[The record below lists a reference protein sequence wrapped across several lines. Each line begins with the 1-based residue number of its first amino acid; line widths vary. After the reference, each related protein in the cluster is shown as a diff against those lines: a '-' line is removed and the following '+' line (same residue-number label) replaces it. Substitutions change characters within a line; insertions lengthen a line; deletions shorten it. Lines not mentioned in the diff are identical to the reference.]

1 MKSLYQ
7 QLAEYANS
15 DYYGFHMPGHK
26 RNNNIIKADLP
37 YQIDISEI
45 EGFDDLNHP
54 QGNLKEAQK
63 KAARV
68 YGAEESYFLIN
79 GSTAGILSAIMGS
92 TKRGSRILISR
103 NCHKSVYNAVLMKEL
118 NPEYLYPRYYED
130 PGLNGEIRA
139 NDVIQALEQVPGI
152 EAVVVVSPTY
162 EGVVSDIPEIAAA
175 IHERGIPLIVDQAHG
190 AHFGFHPDFPGNAN
204 KEGADIVIHSL
215 HKTLPALTQ
224 TGLLHIN
231 GNIAPRE
238 DIRAHLQMLQSSS
251 PSYPL
256 MAGIDACIQL
266 LEQEGTTRFGQF
278 IENLTEFRRE
288 MKKLKKL
295 RLVETPIHDPSKV
308 VISTS
313 GTDIT
318 GKELF
323 DRLLS
328 EYHLQLEMAAGSYV
342 LALTSIADTKTGF
355 DRLAYALKEIDASLN
370 CGAQSVKL
378 NQLPHLDK
386 LYTEA
391 EAQNFPQAARVSLPW
406 EQSVGYPALERAYL
420 YPPGIPLI
428 VPGERITASA
438 ESILQ
443 QYRTLGFEIKGLK
456 ETGKIEVLK
465 DG

>member
-7 QLAEYANS
+7 QLAEYGDS

-54 QGNLKEAQK
+54 QGILKEAQK
-63 KAARV
+63 QAARV
-68 YGAEESYFLIN
+68 YGAEESHFLIN

-92 TKRGSRILISR
+92 TKRGSKILIAR

-118 NPEYLYPRYYED
+118 NPEYLYPLYYED
-130 PGLNGEIRA
+130 HGLNGEVRVD
-139 NDVIQALEQVPGI
+139 DVVQTLEQVPGI

-162 EGVVSDIPEIAAA
+162 EGVVSDIPAIAAA
-175 IHERGIPLIVDQAHG
+175 VHERGIPLIVDQAHG
-190 AHFGFHPDFPGNAN
+190 AHFGFHPDFPDSAN

-215 HKTLPALTQ
+215 HKTLPAMTQ

-238 DIRAHLQMLQSSS
+238 NIRAHLQMLQSSS

-256 MAGIDACIQL
+256 MAGIDACIRL
-266 LEQEGTTRFGQF
+266 LKQEGTIRFGQYT
-278 IENLTEFRRE
+278 ENLTEFRRE
-288 MKKLKKL
+288 MKELKKL
-295 RLVETPIHDPSKV
+295 RLVETPIQDPSKL
-308 VISTS
+308 VISTT

-328 EYHLQLEMAAGSYV
+328 EYHLQLEMAAGSYA
-342 LALTSIADTKTGF
+342 LALTSIADTKAGF
-355 DRLAYALKEIDASLN
+355 DRLAHALKEIDATLN

-378 NQLPHLDK
+378 NRLPHLDK

-406 EQSVGYPALERAYL
+406 EQSVGYSALERAYL

-428 VPGERITASA
+428 VPGERITAPA
-438 ESILQ
+438 VSILQ
-443 QYRTLGFEIKGLK
+443 QYRMMGFEIKGLK